1 MLSSIARPSHTPS
14 CLQCLRQLCTAVTAG
29 GGFLKH
35 VYNTPGLGL
44 RATGEDD
51 LVDQTFG
58 SDPLDEEYVQNWF
71 ARPDADTIM
80 NSTLNLYAF
89 ARLCQL

>member
-1 MLSSIARPSHTPS
+1 M
-14 CLQCLRQLCTAVTAG
+14 TAG

-51 LVDQTFG
+51 LLDQTFG

-89 ARLCQL
+89 ARLCQLWRAKCIAH